1 MFCFTT
7 YVIPNRDFIFKG
19 KRLKILKRLT
29 FAIPEFRSEI
39 EGFLDIKPFLVL
51 FSFNIF
57 YPYCCLSCKL
67 ISIVNIVVN
76 VVVRKMYNIKSVSR
90 TN

>member
-1 MFCFTT
+1 MFSFTP
-7 YVIPNRDFIFKG
+7 YVIPNRDFIFNG
-19 KRLKILKRLT
+19 KRLKILKRPT

-57 YPYCCLSCKL
+57 YPCCCLSCKL
-67 ISIVNIVVN
+67 ISIVNVIVN
-76 VVVRKMYNIKSVSR
+76 VVARKMYNIKNVGR